1 MNNFLLKHEE
11 FSRVS
16 IYKSISLIHV
26 LKEQLRD
33 ILFIPFIIVSV
44 EAKTYK
50 LKPKAK
56 AMLQNTECL
65 LV

>member
-1 MNNFLLKHEE
+1 
-11 FSRVS
+11 
-16 IYKSISLIHV
+16 

>member
-50 LKPKAK
+50 LKAK
-56 AMLQNTECL
+56 AMLQILNVC
-65 LV
+65 